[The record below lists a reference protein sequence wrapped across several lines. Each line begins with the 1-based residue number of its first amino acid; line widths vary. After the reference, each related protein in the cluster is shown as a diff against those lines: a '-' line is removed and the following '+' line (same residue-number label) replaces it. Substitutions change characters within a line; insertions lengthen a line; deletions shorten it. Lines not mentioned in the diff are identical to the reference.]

1 MTKKPP
7 ERKEGSDAATFVSR
21 FWEFDVLR
29 GIAIVLM
36 VVYHCVF
43 LVWMLAPTLATEVIN
58 PLSTGWLV
66 VGRTAST
73 LFLLLVGIS
82 LVASFQKAS
91 GGGGHNATGRS
102 NLLWRQRI
110 IQRSVQLFFWG
121 VVLSVI
127 TTMFI
132 PGYGIY
138 FGILHLIAVGCIV
151 ALPMVSRPLV
161 ALVATLF
168 FVGGALWHP
177 SWVVYLAERIPSFG
191 IVVGVP
197 PTGFQSVDYWPVFPW
212 LALVTFG
219 VALGT
224 LLFRGM
230 QRNYS
235 WPAAQPFFCRPLSW
249 LGERSLLVYL
259 IHMPVISVVLLV
271 LYKLT
276 L

>member
-7 ERKEGSDAATFVSR
+7 ERKEGSDTATFVSR

-43 LVWMLAPTLATEVIN
+43 LVWMLAPTLANDSIN
-58 PLSTGWLV
+58 PLSVGWLV

-73 LFLLLVGIS
+73 LFLLLVGVS

-91 GGGGHNATGRS
+91 GGGVHDVAGRS
-102 NLLWRQRI
+102 ILSWRQRV
-110 IQRSVQLFFWG
+110 IQRSVQLFFLG
-121 VVLSVI
+121 IVLSVI

-138 FGILHLIAVGCIV
+138 FGILHLIAVACIV
-151 ALPMVSRPLV
+151 ALPMVNRPLV
-161 ALVATLF
+161 ALGATLF
-168 FVGGALWHP
+168 FIGGALWHP
-177 SWVVYLAERIPSFG
+177 GLVYLAERIPSFG

-224 LLFRGM
+224 LLFRGT

-259 IHMPVISVVLLV
+259 IHIPVISSVLFL
-271 LYKLT
+271 LFRFAL
-276 L
+276 